1 MPSSKQFCPVV
12 SIFTV
17 ILVTVLV
24 EVTAVSP
31 LYYAQSPYLFTF
43 HLLSFF
49 SHNKHELFKMQISS
63 YLLYQNLQIPS
74 HHIQV
79 KRKFLDQI
87 EFKTCIQI
95 RVCAYS

>member
-24 EVTAVSP
+24 EVTAVSS

-43 HLLSFF
+43 HLLSFLAITNMNF
-49 SHNKHELFKMQISS
+49 SKCKLVHTSFIKTFK
-63 YLLYQNLQIPS
+63 YLLIT
-74 HHIQV
+74 
-79 KRKFLDQI
+79 
-87 EFKTCIQI
+87 FK
-95 RVCAYS
+95 